1 MTSATGDTDGEG
13 RRPLTARSP
22 ARPDLR
28 AFTLLEVV
36 LVIALL
42 GLLGSLFI
50 SGGNDLFRARERT
63 AADVFWQAVQG
74 ARLQAVQEDTT
85 VQLHFD
91 EKRLRL
97 TWNSATSSHEL
108 DWPGKNLEFLPVE
121 QNDTIL
127 LGGQLAGT
135 GRLTV
140 VRFHADGGV
149 DRFRAQ
155 LTDAAGTITRLDL
168 DPWTCAPVL
177 HSAP

>member
-1 MTSATGDTDGEG
+1 LTG
-13 RRPLTARSP
+13 RFSSRPA
-22 ARPDLR
+22 LR
-28 AFTLLEVV
+28 AFTLLEV
-36 LVIALL
+36 LLAIALL
-42 GLLGSLFI
+42 GLLGGLFI
-50 SGGNDLFRARERT
+50 SGGGDLFRARERT
-63 AADVFWQAVQG
+63 ATDVFWQAVQA
-74 ARLQAVQEDTT
+74 ARLQALQEDTT
-85 VQLHFD
+85 VLLHFD
-91 EKRLRL
+91 EKKLRL
-97 TWNSATSSHEL
+97 VWNSAASAHEL

-135 GRLTV
+135 GRLAV

-155 LTDAAGTITRLDL
+155 LTDAAGQITRLDL

>member
-1 MTSATGDTDGEG
+1 MTPSAEERQLLTG
-13 RRPLTARSP
+13 RFA
-22 ARPDLR
+22 ARPECR

-36 LVIALL
+36 LAIALL
-42 GLLGSLFI
+42 GLLGGLFI
-50 SGGNDLFRARERT
+50 SGGSDLFRARERT
-63 AADVFWQAVQG
+63 ATDVFWQAVQA
-74 ARLQAVQEDTT
+74 ARLQAVQEDVT
-85 VQLHFD
+85 VLLRFD
-91 EKRLRL
+91 EKKLRL
-97 TWNSATSSHEL
+97 VWNSAAASHEL

-135 GRLTV
+135 SRLTV

-155 LTDAAGTITRLDL
+155 LTDASGQITRLDL

-177 HSAP
+177 HPSP